1 MKSAWLQTAVM
12 KTDGRALDH
21 ATLTELRRRGVSAV
35 QSGEDPTS
43 VAAALGVNL
52 RTVFRWLAAYR
63 QGGWGGLEASK
74 RGGRRPKL
82 DERALRWLYRT
93 VVEKTPQQFRFA
105 FALWTAAMVQSLIKE
120 RFGVRLSRSSVTR
133 LLGQLGLSAQ
143 RPLWRAYQ
151 QDPEA
156 VQRWLAKEYP
166 AIQRRAKRE
175 GAQIFFADG
184 RTHASD
190 GVRSDHHSGTTWGR
204 RGQTPVVSSTGAR
217 FGLNLLS
224 AVSARGELRFMIA
237 KGRVTAAVF
246 IAFLKR
252 LLVGAEGPVF
262 VIADGHPAHRAKLVE
277 RFVAEQQGQ
286 LALYLLP
293 PYAPELNPDEF
304 VWNDL
309 KTHGLGRKVVTSLTE
324 MRQMVISHM
333 RQLQKLPDIIR
344 SFFQAPTTR
353 YARI

>member
-1 MKSAWLQTAVM
+1 M
-12 KTDGRALDH
+12 KTDGRGLDH
-21 ATLTELRRRGVSAV
+21 ASLTELRRRGIAAV
-35 QSGEDPTS
+35 QSGQDPAS

-52 RTVFRWLAAYR
+52 RTVFRWLASYR
-63 QGGWGGLEASK
+63 QGGWGALKASK
-74 RGGRRPKL
+74 RGGRPPKL
-82 DERALRWLYRT
+82 DDRALRWLYRT

-105 FALWTAAMVQSLIKE
+105 FALWTAAMVQALILE

-133 LLGQLGLSAQ
+133 LLTQLGLSAQ

-156 VQRWLAKEYP
+156 VQQWLAKEYP

-175 GAQIFFADG
+175 GAQIFFADE
-184 RTHASD
+184 A

-204 RGQTPVVSSTGAR
+204 RGQTPVVSGTGAR

-237 KGRVTAAVF
+237 KGRVTATVF
-246 IAFLKR
+246 VSFLKR
-252 LLVGAEGPVF
+252 LLVKAEGPVF

-277 RFVAEQQGQ
+277 RFVVEQQGQ
-286 LALYLLP
+286 LALFLLP
-293 PYAPELNPDEF
+293 AYAPELNPDEL

-309 KTHGLGRKVVTSLTE
+309 KTHGLDRKVITSLVE
-324 MRQMVISHM
+324 MRHMVISHL
-333 RQLQKLPDIIR
+333 RQLQKLPHIIR

-353 YARI
+353 YARA